1 MALVTVHRKRPD
13 WWRTPWA
20 LERFISDLV
29 DAEARS
35 MRPGGPWPRHVDP
48 AALGRTAVGE
58 DGLGFDSL
66 ERIGLA
72 AALSEALHL
81 HRGGLGDSL
90 MTAGT
95 LQGWRDA
102 AAASLRQ
109 FSDLLTVRS
118 SGSTG
123 RRRSHLHR
131 VASLEDEA
139 DFWCDRFPGRLRI
152 RSAVASHHI
161 YGLLFSQLLPARLGT
176 PVDDLRPLSP
186 GAVLGTLRPGDLVV
200 GHPLFWDALLRVA
213 PAGLPADVVGVTSG
227 ALCPDETVAGLLGAG
242 LARLVDAYGSS
253 ETAGIGWRDGVGL
266 HHLLPW
272 WERAADG
279 IRHRSDGRVI
289 VPPDRLVWDDGDGFR
304 IGGRID
310 GAVMVGGV
318 IVDLAR
324 VRDVLRA
331 YPGVADAA
339 VRLMG
344 PAEGGRLKAFLVPR
358 AGGSDGLRSEV
369 SAHADEVLS
378 APERP
383 RAYRIGP
390 ALPRTTTGKLMD
402 WDV

>member
-1 MALVTVHRKRPD
+1 VPELQSRPE

-20 LERFISDLV
+20 LERFIGDLI

-81 HRGGLGDSL
+81 HRGGLGDTL
-90 MTAGT
+90 MTAGS
-95 LQGWRDA
+95 LDGWRNA
-102 AAASLRQ
+102 AAASLGR
-109 FSDLLTVRS
+109 FSDLITVRS

-123 RRRSHLHR
+123 RRQSYVHR
-131 VASLEDEA
+131 LASLKDEA
-139 DFWCDRFPGRLRI
+139 GFWADRLPGRLRI

-200 GHPLFWDALLRVA
+200 GYPLFWEALLRVA
-213 PAGLPADVVGVTSG
+213 PNGLPARVIGVTSG
-227 ALCPDETVAGLLGAG
+227 AICRDDTVAGLLDAG

-253 ETAGIGWRDGVGL
+253 ETAGIGWRDGVGP

-272 WERAADG
+272 WERAAEG
-279 IRHRSDGRVI
+279 LRNRSDGRLV
-289 VPPDRLVWDDGDGFR
+289 VPPDRLVWDDGERFR
-304 IGGRID
+304 VGERID

-324 VRDVLRA
+324 VRDVLLA
-331 YPGVADAA
+331 HPGVAEAA
-339 VRLMG
+339 VRLMS
-344 PAEGGRLKAFLVPR
+344 PAEGGRLKAFLVPCP
-358 AGGSDGLRSEV
+358 GGSDGLMAEV

-383 RAYRIGP
+383 RAYRIGS
-390 ALPRTTTGKLMD
+390 ALPRTTTGKPMD
-402 WDV
+402 WEI